1 MIEGCDAFEER
12 SVGAVGLGIEG
23 PDALPCL
30 EFFPGEVGVGG
41 FGEPGVDFGESLD
54 ESAEVK
60 LAEFDDDER
69 VSEGAFIGRA
79 LAP

>member
-1 MIEGCDAFEER
+1 M
-12 SVGAVGLGIEG
+12 
-23 PDALPCL
+23 PCL

-60 LAEFDDDER
+60 LAEFDDDEG
-69 VSEGAFIGRA
+69 VSEGAFVGRA